1 MAWCRSRDLRPH
13 PGEAALQE
21 EVITHAGV
29 RPSVMG
35 HSALIRPGVAVDSP
49 FVRHDQHRPFLV
61 GSLLAGMM
69 VVVFLLWIVL
79 GIDGARV
86 TDGVDDLGEL
96 LAALCAATVC
106 GLAARR
112 APVGRATWVL
122 LAASSFAWAVGEA
135 LWSYYDLVDGTQIPF
150 PSLADVGFLTAV
162 PLAFAG
168 LLLFPS
174 GPRRTTDHVRG
185 LLDGCIIATSL
196 LFASWVTILGPL
208 YRSHQGGALKQVI
221 SLAYPM
227 SDVIMVS
234 LVIILLSRTGNR
246 GRVSL
251 SLVMA
256 GVVAF
261 AVADSSFTYLTD
273 LNNYGSGTFLDTGW
287 VAGYLLIGLGALWAI
302 TSPPHDTE
310 PVESS
315 TISLVAP
322 YVPVLIVLGVTAVQ
336 LLRGRNIEPVSW
348 IMAFAL
354 AVLVLCREALRLW
367 ERGPTTSRDRA
378 ATTAT
383 LGGEL

>member
-1 MAWCRSRDLRPH
+1 
-13 PGEAALQE
+13 
-21 EVITHAGV
+21 
-29 RPSVMG
+29 
-35 HSALIRPGVAVDSP
+35 
-49 FVRHDQHRPFLV
+49 
-61 GSLLAGMM
+61 
-69 VVVFLLWIVL
+69 
-79 GIDGARV
+79 
-86 TDGVDDLGEL
+86 
-96 LAALCAATVC
+96 
-106 GLAARR
+106 LAARR

-150 PSLADVGFLTAV
+150 PSLADAGFLTAV